1 MRNTVEDPEKLAK
14 KLSEDDLETIKD
26 ALKEHGDWLSENPEA
41 EREDYEEHL
50 KDVQGVCDPIV
61 AKVYKQQGGSKGSH
75 DDDERSEERRVGKE

>member
-50 KDVQGVCDPIV
+50 K
-61 AKVYKQQGGSKGSH
+61 A
-75 DDDERSEERRVGKE
+75 